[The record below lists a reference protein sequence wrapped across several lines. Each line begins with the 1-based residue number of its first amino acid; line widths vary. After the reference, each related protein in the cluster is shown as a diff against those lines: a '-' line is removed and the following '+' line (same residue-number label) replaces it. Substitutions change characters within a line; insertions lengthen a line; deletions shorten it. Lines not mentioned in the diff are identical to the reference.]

1 MQPRCVDDVAENLV
15 TIDQSS
21 QVNIM
26 YKVLLSVDCSANSL
40 MRTEATVL
48 VSSGWLGLF
57 CSPCGELCSLG
68 YSGSLSQSKDIVG

>member
-1 MQPRCVDDVAENLV
+1 MGDVAENLV

-26 YKVLLSVDCSANSL
+26 YQVLSSVDCSANSL

-48 VSSGWLGLF
+48 VSGGWLGLF
-57 CSPCGELCSLG
+57 CSPCGEVCCLG